1 MRKLTYL
8 AVFEPTGNGGYSVYF
23 PDLLGCITFGNSF
36 DDARKQAI
44 DALGLHIYGM
54 EKDGETIPD
63 ASIEVK
69 IEKGTSAGYLVSPVS
84 AFPNIVRNELDG
96 KKLKTNTTLPA
107 WVKEIAE
114 KNNVN
119 YSQLL
124 ENAIIDYLDIP
135 RPRN

>member
-8 AVFEPTGNGGYSVYF
+8 AVFEPIGNGGYSVYF
-23 PDLLGCITFGNSF
+23 PDLLGCITSGNSF

-54 EKDGETIPD
+54 EKDGATIPD
-63 ASIEVK
+63 ASIEVQ
-69 IEKGTSAGYLVSPVS
+69 IEKGTNAGYLVSPVS

>member
-8 AVFEPTGNGGYSVYF
+8 AVFEPAGNGGYSVYF
-23 PDLLGCITFGNSF
+23 PDLLGCITFGTSF

-54 EKDGETIPD
+54 EKDGENIPD

-69 IEKGTSAGYLVSPVS
+69 IEEDTSAGYLVSPVS
-84 AFPNIVRNELDG
+84 AFPDIVRNELDG